1 MQEGSV
7 PAVQHTSGGS
17 EAKDVARDRGAD
29 EGGFTLQSPATH
41 PQPGQSTSGAGHS
54 SEQGAHA
61 LALDL
66 EGGRHQPQLLL
77 VVGRVA
83 QAVDGLQAHVAVQAA
98 ALLREGVE
106 GELAVVFPQ
115 AAVTCNRHHRS
126 RLATGFSSCPP

>member
-17 EAKDVARDRGAD
+17 EAKDVARDRCAD
-29 EGGFTLQSPATH
+29 EGGFTLQH

-61 LALDL
+61 PALDL

-98 ALLREGVE
+98 AVLREGVE

-115 AAVTCNRHHRS
+115 AAVTCNRQHGS
-126 RLATGFSSCPP
+126 RLAPGFSSCPP